1 MAAESFVDIHC
12 HLLPGIDDG
21 AKDLEESLAM
31 ARLAVADGIST
42 VVCTPHQ
49 CGNYS
54 CNQTDTI
61 RCSVD
66 TLQDALH
73 QAQIPLKI
81 LPGAD
86 VRIESDLVAELRAD
100 QILSLADQ
108 KCHVLL
114 ELPHELYF
122 PLEKLHRHLKAEGVT
137 GILSHP
143 ERNQG
148 LLNQPDLIKPLVEQG
163 LLMQLT
169 AGSLVGTFGEQVQK
183 FSDYLIRNGLI
194 HFISTDAHGPKRR
207 RPLLSRAFERAAR
220 LVGEKTA
227 IELCHDNPLC
237 VVKGHQVPDGIRSSS
252 RGGLRKWF
260 SRNSAA

>member
-1 MAAESFVDIHC
+1 MAAEPFVDIHC

-21 AKDLEESLAM
+21 AKDLEESLTM

-42 VVCTPHQ
+42 IVCTPHQ
-49 CGNYS
+49 CGNYA

-61 RCSVD
+61 RREVE
-66 TLQDALH
+66 TLQDALY

-108 KCHVLL
+108 QRHVLL

-122 PLEKLHRHLKAEGVT
+122 PLEKLHHHLKMEGVT

-148 LLNQPDLIKPLVEQG
+148 ILNQPGLVKPLVEQG
-163 LLMQLT
+163 VLMQLT

-183 FSDYLIRNGLI
+183 FSENLICNGLI
-194 HFISTDAHGPKRR
+194 HFISTDAHSPRRR
-207 RPLLSRAFERAAR
+207 RPLLRRAFERTAK
-220 LVGEKTA
+220 LVGEKMA
-227 IELCHDNPLC
+227 IELCCDNPLC
-237 VVKGHQVPDGIRSSS
+237 VVQGQEVPDGIRGTSG
-252 RGGLRKWF
+252 GGLRKWF
-260 SRNSAA
+260 ARKSVA